1 MAAICA
7 VVKPASAVGASQGSS
22 LSILAEPHDKTV
34 AHSTTSRANGVK
46 LRLAVRVAREEI
58 ITDGSTFVV

>member
-1 MAAICA
+1 MWPVMAAICA

-34 AHSTTSRANGVK
+34 AT
-46 LRLAVRVAREEI
+46 
-58 ITDGSTFVV
+58 